1 MQAIDK
7 TKQAEKSATQNGLAQ
22 ANRRGISKPQE
33 WGMRTAALAASLLLA
48 AGCAHN
54 QPAPPP
60 PPPQAEL
67 DNARQPPPKPPASDQ
82 VNAGPQGH
90 ADHHKHHQPDNTAQ
104 NARDS
109 GGGTLTPT
117 DQGSSHKDRELTAA
131 IRRAV
136 VKDKSLSSDA
146 HNAKIITRNSV
157 VTLRGPVENHSEK
170 YKLQVIAEKQ
180 AGVKQVNNQ
189 LETKTP

>member
-7 TKQAEKSATQNGLAQ
+7 TKQAAKSLTSDGLAQ
-22 ANRRGISKPQE
+22 ENRKGIKMPQQ
-33 WGMRTAALAASLLLA
+33 WGIRTAALAASLLLA

-60 PPPQAEL
+60 PPPQAEV
-67 DNARQPPPKPPASDQ
+67 DNARQPPPKPPAPDQ
-82 VNAGPQGH
+82 VNAVPHGH
-90 ADHHKHHQPDNTAQ
+90 ADHHKHHQPDNTAL

-109 GGGTLTPT
+109 GGGTLTPA

-136 VKDKSLSSDA
+136 VKDKSLSLNA

-157 VTLRGPVENHSEK
+157 VTLRGPVENPSEK

-180 AGVKQVNNQ
+180 AGVKQVNNE
-189 LETKTP
+189 LETKTH